1 MKIISWIQQIRTERK
16 IEESLEKIRIEQL
29 KVWLKTVRDPADIKR
44 QLLQMDKGQ
53 HGSYWISYQENE
65 RNSASNPSVDGLERL
80 FFIFFA
86 LNTFENN
93 TTLDTQKIE
102 NKSQKGVNN

>member
-29 KVWLKTVRDPADIKR
+29 KVWLKTVRDPVDIKR

-53 HGSYWISYQENE
+53 RE
-65 RNSASNPSVDGLERL
+65 L
-80 FFIFFA
+80 
-86 LNTFENN
+86 
-93 TTLDTQKIE
+93 LDILSRE
-102 NKSQKGVNN
+102 

>member
-1 MKIISWIQQIRTERK
+1 MKIISWIQQIRTEK

-53 HGSYWISYQENE
+53 RE
-65 RNSASNPSVDGLERL
+65 L
-80 FFIFFA
+80 
-86 LNTFENN
+86 
-93 TTLDTQKIE
+93 LDILSRE
-102 NKSQKGVNN
+102 

>member
-1 MKIISWIQQIRTERK
+1 MKIISWIQQIRTEK

-53 HGSYWISYQENE
+53 QE
-65 RNSASNPSVDGLERL
+65 L
-80 FFIFFA
+80 
-86 LNTFENN
+86 
-93 TTLDTQKIE
+93 LDILSRE
-102 NKSQKGVNN
+102 

>member
-53 HGSYWISYQENE
+53 RELYWISYQENE
-65 RNSASNPSVDGLERL
+65 RNSASNPSVDGFGAPFLYL
-80 FFIFFA
+80 F
-86 LNTFENN
+86 LH
-93 TTLDTQKIE
+93 
-102 NKSQKGVNN
+102 